1 MQSTWVE
8 AHSVALREYL
18 DKGLSFAEIASAL
31 NQQFGTAYTRNAAIG
46 RARRM
51 GLSVPLCPTSD
62 SVMSGP
68 RRPGARRIFQ
78 SRSRKLGHVPPKPSA
93 VKPSTVERAAA
104 LQLRCVAI

>member
-18 DKGLSFAEIASAL
+18 DKGLSFSEIARAL

-46 RARRM
+46 RARRL
-51 GLSVPLCPTSD
+51 GLSVPLRPPSD
-62 SVMSGP
+62 SVMGSP
-68 RRPGARRIFQ
+68 KRPDAKRLRELRAR
-78 SRSRKLGHVPPKPSA
+78 KVGHVPP
-93 VKPSTVERAAA
+93 KPSTVERAAA